1 MSRASTGRM
10 VEWITNL
17 AVVASLAVLVVEVR
31 ANTTAIERDM
41 LQERS
46 AKIYEPFLSG
56 PDLMEALERIK
67 AVDGWDAQNEAFMRR
82 YGLEPRQAIAW
93 TRHLMSLWYSLETDF
108 VTNGPSESLAN
119 LIRGAAEFPDQR
131 LFLET
136 ERFSPGFREYV
147 RALTESP

>member
-46 AKIYEPFLSG
+46 AKIATNRCSPTGAWGRSAG
-56 PDLMEALERIK
+56 ER
-67 AVDGWDAQNEAFMRR
+67 
-82 YGLEPRQAIAW
+82 
-93 TRHLMSLWYSLETDF
+93 
-108 VTNGPSESLAN
+108 
-119 LIRGAAEFPDQR
+119 
-131 LFLET
+131 
-136 ERFSPGFREYV
+136 
-147 RALTESP
+147 